1 MSDPF
6 IGEIRLLAFPRIPVG
21 WLACDGSK
29 VSISEYQPLFSLL
42 GTTYGGDG
50 VKTFGLPDLRG
61 QVPLH
66 QGTGQNLTPR
76 KLGDSGGTENVTLSL
91 STMPTHTHPFTATS
105 TEANAATPSSSV
117 QLGALSGGDMMYAAS
132 ITGITPRATS
142 ASSTSTAGGNQAHEN
157 TMPTLTV
164 SFCIAAMGLFP
175 VRP

>member
-29 VSISEYQPLFSLL
+29 LAISDYQPLYTLL

-76 KLGDSGGTENVTLSL
+76 KLGDSGGTETVTLNS
-91 STMPTHTHPFTATS
+91 SMMPTHTHPFTATS
-105 TEANAATPSSSV
+105 AAANMATPSSSV
-117 QLGALSGGDMMYAAS
+117 QLGAPSGGDMMYATS
-132 ITGITPRATS
+132 ITGLTPRETDP
-142 ASSTSTAGGNQAHEN
+142 SSTSMTGGNQPHEN

-164 SFCIAAMGLFP
+164 SFCIATMGIFP
-175 VRP
+175 TKP